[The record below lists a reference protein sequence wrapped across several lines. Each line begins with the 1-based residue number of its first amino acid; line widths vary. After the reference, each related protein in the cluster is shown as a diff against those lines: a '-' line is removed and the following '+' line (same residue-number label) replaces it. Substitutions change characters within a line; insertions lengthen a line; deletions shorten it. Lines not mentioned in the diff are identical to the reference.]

1 MSKRKKNP
9 KKPSPN
15 QKRQSPKKRVVK
27 SLLDEMAEG
36 REYSSII
43 DCVPENMN
51 LRDEIRKGIRD
62 IQDIRDRPLVCYFS
76 NVVNPQISSSIE
88 YSDDLPFSE
97 MIDGGD
103 SEQKSIDVIIVTPG
117 GSGEQVAKFV
127 NKLRPR
133 FDNVAVIIPDI
144 AMSAGTLFSLAAD
157 DIIMDSRAHIGPID
171 PQIPNRDGRFVPAQS
186 LLTAL
191 ADIQK
196 RGEDLL
202 KQGQNPLWS
211 DIQILNKIDPK
222 EIGTAINSSRY
233 SIELAQKYLKK
244 YKFMHWNK
252 HSNGRPVTEEEKG
265 KRSTEIAA
273 LLCNHDAWKTHGR
286 GITREAA
293 WDICKIKITKPEETQ
308 GLEFA
313 IRKLWTLVYWLF
325 ENSSLSKIFIS
336 EDYSIFRA
344 RREQQ

>member
-1 MSKRKKNP
+1 MRLKRKG
-9 KKPSPN
+9 
-15 QKRQSPKKRVVK
+15 PKKRVVK
-27 SLLDEMAEG
+27 SLLDEMVEG

-43 DCVPENMN
+43 DCVPENIN
-51 LRDEIRKGIRD
+51 FGDEIKKGIRV
-62 IQDIRDRPLVCYFS
+62 IQEIRDRPLVCYFS
-76 NVVNPQISSSIE
+76 NVVNPRISSSIE

-97 MIDGGD
+97 MIDSCD
-103 SEQKSIDVIIVTPG
+103 SKEKSIDVIIVTPG
-117 GSGEQVAKFV
+117 GSGEQVAKLV

-171 PQIPNRDGRFVPAQS
+171 PQILNRDGRFVPAQS

-191 ADIQK
+191 LEIQK
-196 RGEDLL
+196 RGEKLI
-202 KQGQNPLWS
+202 KKGQTPSWS

-222 EIGTAINSSRY
+222 EIGIAINSSRY
-233 SIELAQKYLKK
+233 SIELAQDYLKK

-252 HSNGRPVTEEEKG
+252 HSDGRPVTEEEKG

-273 LLCNHDAWKTHGR
+273 LLCKHDAWKTHSR
-286 GITREAA
+286 GITREIA

-313 IRKLWTLVYWLF
+313 IRKLWTLIYWFF
-325 ENSSLSKIFIS
+325 ENSKLSKIFIS
-336 EDYSIFRA
+336 ENYSIFRA
-344 RREQQ
+344 KKEQ